1 MDATDYIGSA
11 FGPYAD
17 FEEHHTAVYTTKT
30 SFTIPNTEVGRFYM
44 VVVVAVAKNESYSS
58 EGSEEVF
65 ADAVPATPK
74 VTGKV
79 GANKKPVLSWKQVD
93 GAVTYKIYRSTSK
106 SKGYELLDETE
117 DLSYED
123 LTAVKGKTY
132 YYKVVAVRYNL
143 RSAESTP
150 VKVKSK

>member
-1 MDATDYIGSA
+1 
-11 FGPYAD
+11 
-17 FEEHHTAVYTTKT
+17 
-30 SFTIPNTEVGRFYM
+30 M
-44 VVVVAVAKNESYSS
+44 VVVIAVAKNENYSS

-79 GANKKPVLSWKQVD
+79 GANNKPLLSWKEVE
-93 GAVTYKIYRSTSK
+93 GAVTYEIYRSTSK
-106 SKGYELLDETE
+106 SKGYTLLDETE

-123 LTAVKGKTY
+123 LTAQNGKTY